1 MTTYTIQL
9 ADHATKKLEELARK
23 AGMPP
28 EQLLSEGIE
37 GWLNAPRSNSED
49 PSFSEAATYVLQKN
63 QELYR
68 RLAQ

>member
-9 ADHATKKLEELARK
+9 ADQATKRLEELARK
-23 AGMPP
+23 AGMSP
-28 EQLLSEGIE
+28 EQLLNEGIE
-37 GWLNAPRSNSED
+37 GWLNAPRSNSEE